1 MRASASPNA
10 AWRALAA
17 VIGPVGLADTY
28 STLTLSGVSGVSR
41 PQSSPAS
48 ITPRVAFTYQA
59 SARKRLRKP
68 GPATSTRS
76 TLSPRRSETFA
87 PSRSAISRG
96 GAPSAGAS
104 SIAALVE

>member
-28 STLTLSGVSGVSR
+28 STLTLRGVSR
-41 PQSSPAS
+41 RVAAPVVAGLDH
-48 ITPRVAFTYQA
+48 PRVAFTYQA
-59 SARKRLRKP
+59 SARKRFRKP

-76 TLSPRRSETFA
+76 TLSP
-87 PSRSAISRG
+87 SA
-96 GAPSAGAS
+96 
-104 SIAALVE
+104 L